1 MFKNGWII
9 AHNKGRYLHLGDN
22 KIRMEKI
29 SHDKIRN
36 THFSQNIMNYYTDGH
51 EISGTFIT
59 QGWDEKCIPTLS
71 GETPM
76 RRNYFGVFDI
86 HEA

>member
-1 MFKNGWII
+1 M
-9 AHNKGRYLHLGDN
+9 HLGEN
-22 KIRMEKI
+22 KIRKEKI

-36 THFSQNIMNYYTDGH
+36 VHFSKNIINYYTHGH

-59 QGWDEKCIPTLS
+59 HGSDEKCIPNLS

-76 RRNYFGVFDI
+76 RRNYFGILDI
-86 HEA
+86 HGV